1 MTNVSSSSVPERA
14 AMVAG
19 FSPVTPTVFVVDD
32 DAALREALE
41 TLLVSAGWNVELFAS
56 AQEFLNREVAAVP
69 RCLILDVNLPDL
81 NGLAVQER
89 LSRSRHE
96 MPIIFI
102 TGYGSIPMTV
112 RAMKAGAFEVL
123 PKPFDG
129 EQLLVAVRHA
139 VERSRAALEDEAA
152 LRQLR
157 NGYAALTP
165 REREVMALVVTGMLN
180 KQIADQLGIAEI
192 TVKLHRGKVM
202 RKMKADSVAALV
214 KMDASL
220 RAKSILDDD

>member
-1 MTNVSSSSVPERA
+1 MTTRRCA
-14 AMVAG
+14 RRWK
-19 FSPVTPTVFVVDD
+19 
-32 DAALREALE
+32 L
-41 TLLVSAGWNVELFAS
+41 LLVNAGWNVELFAS
-56 AQEFLNREVAAVP
+56 AQEFLNREVVAVP

-81 NGLAVQER
+81 DGLALQER

-139 VERSRAALEDEAA
+139 LERSRAALDQEAA
-152 LRQLR
+152 LRQVR

-192 TVKLHRGKVM
+192 TVKLHRGQVM

-220 RAKSILDDD
+220 RAASILDD

>member
-1 MTNVSSSSVPERA
+1 MTNVTWSSVTERA
-14 AMVAG
+14 AMAAG
-19 FSPVTPTVFVVDD
+19 TSPVTPTVLVVDD
-32 DAALREALE
+32 DASLREALE
-41 TLLVSAGWNVELFAS
+41 MLLVNAGWRVELFAS
-56 AQEFLNREVAAVP
+56 AQEFLNREVVAIP

-81 NGLAVQER
+81 DGLALQER

-112 RAMKAGAFEVL
+112 RAMKAGALEVL

-139 VERSRAALEDEAA
+139 LERSRTALAQEAT
-152 LRQLR
+152 LQPVRT
-157 NGYAALTP
+157 GYAAPTP

-192 TVKLHRGKVM
+192 TVKLHRGQVM

-220 RAKSILDDD
+220 RAASILDD

>member
-1 MTNVSSSSVPERA
+1 MTNLTSISVSERA
-14 AMVAG
+14 TMAAG
-19 FSPVTPTVFVVDD
+19 MPPVMPTVFVVDD
-32 DAALREALE
+32 DPSLREALE
-41 TLLVSAGWNVELFAS
+41 MLLVNAGWNVELFAS
-56 AQEFLNREVAAVP
+56 ALEFLKREVVAVP

-81 NGLAVQER
+81 DGLALQER
-89 LSRSRHE
+89 LSRSRRE

-129 EQLLVAVRHA
+129 EQLLVAVRQA
-139 VERSRAALEDEAA
+139 VERSRAALEQEAA
-152 LRQLR
+152 LRQVR

-165 REREVMALVVTGMLN
+165 REREVMGLVVTGMLN
-180 KQIADQLGIAEI
+180 KQIADQLGVAEI
-192 TVKLHRGKVM
+192 TVKLHRGQVM

-220 RAKSILDDD
+220 HAASTLD

>member
-1 MTNVSSSSVPERA
+1 MATGSP
-14 AMVAG
+14 
-19 FSPVTPTVFVVDD
+19 PVTSTVFVVDD
-32 DAALREALE
+32 DALLREALE
-41 TLLVSAGWNVELFAS
+41 TLLVDAGWTVKLFAS
-56 AQEFLNREVAAVP
+56 AQEFLNREVVAVP

-81 NGLAVQER
+81 DGLALQER
-89 LSRSRHE
+89 LLRSRHE

-112 RAMKAGAFEVL
+112 RAMKAGALEVL

-129 EQLLVAVRHA
+129 EQLLVAIRHA
-139 VERSRAALEDEAA
+139 IERSRAALDQEAA
-152 LRQLR
+152 LREVR
-157 NGYAALTP
+157 DGHAALTR

-192 TVKLHRGKVM
+192 TVKLHRGQVM

-214 KMDASL
+214 KMDARL
-220 RAKSILDDD
+220 RAVFDPQDD

>member
-1 MTNVSSSSVPERA
+1 MTSVTSIIGSERA
-14 AMVAG
+14 TMAG
-19 FSPVTPTVFVVDD
+19 GIAPVTPTVFVVDD

-41 TLLVSAGWNVELFAS
+41 TLLVNAGWKVELFAS
-56 AQEFLNREVAAVP
+56 AEAFLKREVVALP

-81 NGLAVQER
+81 DGLALQER
-89 LSRSRHE
+89 LARSRRE

-129 EQLLVAVRHA
+129 EQLLVTVRHA
-139 VERSRAALEDEAA
+139 LERSRSALDQEAA
-152 LRQLR
+152 LRPVR

-165 REREVMALVVTGMLN
+165 REREVMALVVTGLLN

-192 TVKLHRGKVM
+192 TVKLHRGQVM
-202 RKMKADSVAALV
+202 RKMTADSVAALV

-220 RAKSILDDD
+220 RSASILDD

>member
-1 MTNVSSSSVPERA
+1 MINLPPTIVSERA
-14 AMVAG
+14 TMAADT
-19 FSPVTPTVFVVDD
+19 PVTPIVFVVDD
-32 DAALREALE
+32 DASLREALE

-56 AQEFLNREVAAVP
+56 AQEFLNRQPVTVP

-81 NGLAVQER
+81 DGLALQER
-89 LSRSRHE
+89 LSRSRHQL
-96 MPIIFI
+96 PIIFI

-139 VERSRAALEDEAA
+139 LEQSRAALDQQAA
-152 LRQLR
+152 LRQVR
-157 NGYAALTP
+157 NRYATLTP
-165 REREVMALVVTGMLN
+165 REREVMGLVVTGMLN

-192 TVKLHRGKVM
+192 TVKLHRGQVM

-220 RAKSILDDD
+220 HAASILDDD

>member
-1 MTNVSSSSVPERA
+1 MTDIISSIPEPA
-14 AMVAG
+14 TMPADTA
-19 FSPVTPTVFVVDD
+19 PETPIVFVVDD
-32 DAALREALE
+32 DVSLREALG
-41 TLLVSAGWNVELFAS
+41 LLLTTAGWHVELFAT
-56 AQEFLNREVAAVP
+56 AQEFLNRESIAVP
-69 RCLILDVNLPDL
+69 RCLVLDVNLPDL
-81 NGLAVQER
+81 DGLALQER
-89 LSRSRHE
+89 LSRSRRE

-129 EQLLVAVRHA
+129 EQLLIAVGQA
-139 VERSRAALEDEAA
+139 VERSRAALEQEAA
-152 LRQLR
+152 MQHLR
-157 NGYAALTP
+157 NRYAALTP

-192 TVKLHRGKVM
+192 TVKLHRGQVM

-214 KMDASL
+214 KMDGSL
-220 RAKSILDDD
+220 RAASIFED

>member
-1 MTNVSSSSVPERA
+1 MTAGVPPVA
-14 AMVAG
+14 AI
-19 FSPVTPTVFVVDD
+19 VFVVDD
-32 DAALREALE
+32 DASLREALE
-41 TLLVSAGWNVELFAS
+41 TLLVNAGWNVELFAS
-56 AQEFLNREVAAVP
+56 AQEFLDREIATAP

-81 NGLAVQER
+81 NGLVVQER

-102 TGYGSIPMTV
+102 TGHGSIPMTV

-129 EQLLVAVRHA
+129 EQLLVAVSHA
-139 VERSRAALEDEAA
+139 VDRSRAALEHEAV
-152 LRQLR
+152 LRQVR
-157 NGYAALTP
+157 DRHATLTP

-192 TVKLHRGKVM
+192 TVKLHRGQVM

-220 RAKSILDDD
+220 RAAPIQDDD

>member
-1 MTNVSSSSVPERA
+1 MTDVTSISVRERA
-14 AMVAG
+14 TMATGMP
-19 FSPVTPTVFVVDD
+19 PVTPTVFVVDD
-32 DAALREALE
+32 DASLREALE
-41 TLLVSAGWNVELFAS
+41 MLLVNAGWKVETFAS
-56 AQEFLNREVAAVP
+56 AQEFLNRGLVAVP

-81 NGLAVQER
+81 DGLALQER

-129 EQLLVAVRHA
+129 EQLLVVVRHA
-139 VERSRAALEDEAA
+139 LERSRAALDRETA
-152 LRQLR
+152 LRQVR

-192 TVKLHRGKVM
+192 TVKLHRGQVM

-220 RAKSILDDD
+220 RAASLLED

>member
-1 MTNVSSSSVPERA
+1 VINVASISVTERA
-14 AMVAG
+14 AMAPG
-19 FSPVTPTVFVVDD
+19 ISPVTPIVFVVDD
-32 DAALREALE
+32 DASLREALE
-41 TLLVSAGWNVELFAS
+41 MLLVNAGWKVELFAS
-56 AQEFLNREVAAVP
+56 AQEFLNREVVAVP

-81 NGLAVQER
+81 DGLALQER

-129 EQLLVAVRHA
+129 EQLLVAVGHA
-139 VERSRAALEDEAA
+139 VERSRAALEHEAA
-152 LRQLR
+152 LRHVR
-157 NGYAALTP
+157 DGYAALTP
-165 REREVMALVVTGMLN
+165 REREVMALVVTGLLN

-192 TVKLHRGKVM
+192 TVKLHRGQVM

-220 RAKSILDDD
+220 GAASNLGR

>member
-14 AMVAG
+14 AMAAG

-32 DAALREALE
+32 DASLREALE

-69 RCLILDVNLPDL
+69 GCLILDVNLPDL
-81 NGLAVQER
+81 DGLALQER

-129 EQLLVAVRHA
+129 EQLLVVVRHA
-139 VERSRAALEDEAA
+139 LERSRAALDQEAA
-152 LRQLR
+152 LRHVR

-180 KQIADQLGIAEI
+180 KQIADQLSIAEI
-192 TVKLHRGKVM
+192 TVKLHRGQVM
-202 RKMKADSVAALV
+202 RKMKAGSVAALV

-220 RAKSILDDD
+220 RAASDTGH

>member
-1 MTNVSSSSVPERA
+1 MA
-14 AMVAG
+14 AG
-19 FSPVTPTVFVVDD
+19 ISPVTPTVFVVDD
-32 DAALREALE
+32 DASLREALE
-41 TLLVSAGWNVELFAS
+41 MLLVNAGWNVELFAS
-56 AQEFLNREVAAVP
+56 AQEFLNREVVAVP

-81 NGLAVQER
+81 DGLALQER

-139 VERSRAALEDEAA
+139 LERSRAALDQEAA
-152 LRQLR
+152 LRQVR

-192 TVKLHRGKVM
+192 TVKLHRGQVM

-220 RAKSILDDD
+220 RTASILDD